1 MTDSKESPSPML
13 PQSYQGVYLDGFTT
27 LTTTTTS
34 LFNSNLPNNTDNEH
48 IVSSDEVLLWRSS
61 GSGSSPVQP
70 GGVDTDLTDI
80 ETAILRANQPIHIDE
95 TDEIEV
101 AGSRGIWANKSEVNN
116 WRGPKPIDAYPIN
129 EDPDPHIV
137 TKSTSQMIEY
147 VQEMAVR

>member
-1 MTDSKESPSPML
+1 MTNPNESASPIL

-34 LFNSNLPNNTDNEH
+34 LFNSNPANTNTKNGH
-48 IVSSDEVLLWRSS
+48 IVSNDEVLEWSS
-61 GSGSSPVQP
+61 GSGSLSPVQP
-70 GGVDTDLTDI
+70 GAAELTDI

-116 WRGPKPIDAYPIN
+116 WRGPKPIEAYPIN